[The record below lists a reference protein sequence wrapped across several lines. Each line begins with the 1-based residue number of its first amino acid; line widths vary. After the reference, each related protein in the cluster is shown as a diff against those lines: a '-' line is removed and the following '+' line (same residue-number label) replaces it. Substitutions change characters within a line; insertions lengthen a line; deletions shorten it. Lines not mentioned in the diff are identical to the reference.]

1 MLWWCKKAVLPQ
13 SWHKIVAGMPALHP
27 DCCYRWRWVCI
38 YWLVDVV
45 VKLDVDQDRRLSQRV
60 AKDSFDI
67 RKINFLPVPQSVKC
81 FGAFFSEIW
90 RLPLGAFQG
99 VNDTVTLTINRPFTP
114 WLSRPKALIYMYLS
128 KRIFF
133 ASDEQEG
140 VVIIVLTSKEREKL
154 NHIIKMIDYNFGLF
168 WQPLGNTACSCAM
181 VSLRF
186 PSNHQWERNLS
197 HFYSY
202 IFLS

>member
-1 MLWWCKKAVLPQ
+1 M
-13 SWHKIVAGMPALHP
+13 
-27 DCCYRWRWVCI
+27 
-38 YWLVDVV
+38 

-114 WLSRPKALIYMYLS
+114 
-128 KRIFF
+128 
-133 ASDEQEG
+133 
-140 VVIIVLTSKEREKL
+140 
-154 NHIIKMIDYNFGLF
+154 
-168 WQPLGNTACSCAM
+168 
-181 VSLRF
+181 
-186 PSNHQWERNLS
+186 
-197 HFYSY
+197 
-202 IFLS
+202 